1 MDEVFLDDGSI
12 SLQQA
17 QAIGCETALDC
28 DALDIRAVADCDE
41 WEPIG
46 GGELNTLRPECGLE
60 SDFIMLASEW
70 VFIQAK
76 AKWCGRRD

>member
-17 QAIGCETALDC
+17 EAIGSRAALDGY
-28 DALDIRAVADCDE
+28 ALDIRAVAHCNE

-46 GGELNTLRPECGLE
+46 GRELNAIRPECGLE
-60 SDFIMLASEW
+60 SDFVMLAGER
-70 VFIQAK
+70 VFIQAE
-76 AKWCGRRD
+76 AE